1 MEARLHILHV
11 RRVQL
16 LVLFLVLNLQVLI
29 LLPHVP
35 DQSHNILCHV
45 LRSETVK
52 EKRSKKRSTITGKV
66 RFMKGWEERA

>member
-52 EKRSKKRSTITGKV
+52 EKRSTITEKV
-66 RFMKGWEERA
+66 GFMKGWEERA